1 MVLPTVQLRPPFTG
15 ACRLMYPAVANL
27 RSKLGDAADNPA
39 YIFTQPR
46 GGYRMLKAEGREEP

>member
-1 MVLPTVQLRPPFTG
+1 
-15 ACRLMYPAVANL
+15 MYPAVANL